1 MKEFNSIRLVAQS
14 NEEIL
19 PDYAPDFPYIA
30 SLVNMSRYFGCAA
43 PWHWHNAVELFYVQS
58 GGIEYHTPGETC
70 QLYKGSGGIVNQ
82 NVLHAT
88 RNLDCGEE
96 TVLLLHLFDP
106 VILSAG
112 ENSRVYRQYVQP
124 FVSADGPEL
133 VALDREED
141 RPLLEKLALSFQ
153 LEEAQF
159 GYEFRLCAALS
170 EIWLGL
176 FEKARPILEADPRN
190 RQSDEKLK
198 EIMRYAQDHLTE
210 AMRVEDLALAAH
222 VSKRV
227 CFRLFQE
234 KLHVSPVEYI
244 RSLRLQEACR
254 LLATTAEPITQVGYA
269 CGLGSASYFGQVFR
283 QRFDCTPAEYRR
295 KMARS

>member
-1 MKEFNSIRLVAQS
+1 M
-14 NEEIL
+14 
-19 PDYAPDFPYIA
+19 
-30 SLVNMSRYFGCAA
+30 
-43 PWHWHNAVELFYVQS
+43 
-58 GGIEYHTPGETC
+58 
-70 QLYKGSGGIVNQ
+70 
-82 NVLHAT
+82 
-88 RNLDCGEE
+88 
-96 TVLLLHLFDP
+96 LLHLFDP

-124 FVSADGPEL
+124 FVSADGPEF

-283 QRFDCTPAEYRR
+283 QRFGCTPAEYRR

>member
-19 PDYAPDFPYIA
+19 PGYAPDFPYIA
-30 SLVNMSRYFGCAA
+30 SRVNMSRYFGSAA

-58 GGIEYHTPGETC
+58 GGIEYHTPGC
-70 QLYKGSGGIVNQ
+70 SCRLYKGSGGIVNQ

-88 RNLDCGEE
+88 RDLDCGEE

-106 VILSAG
+106 VLLSG
-112 ENSRVYRQYVQP
+112 GVDSRAYRRYIGP
-124 FVSADGPEL
+124 FVASGGPEL
-133 VALDREED
+133 VTLDREMD
-141 RPLLEKLALSFQ
+141 GPTLEKLVDSFR
-153 LEEAQF
+153 LDEVAF
-159 GYEFRLCAALS
+159 GYEFKLCSALS

-176 FEKARPILEADPRN
+176 FEKARPALEVAPESK
-190 RQSDEKLK
+190 QSDEKLK
-198 EIMRYAQDHLTE
+198 EIMRYVQEHLTE
-210 AMRVEDLALAAH
+210 VMRVEDLAESAH

-254 LLATTAEPITQVGYA
+254 LLAATKEPITQVGYA

-283 QRFDCTPAEYRR
+283 QRFGCTPAEYRR
-295 KMARS
+295 RMARL

>member
-1 MKEFNSIRLVAQS
+1 MREFNSIRLVAQS

-30 SLVNMSRYFGCAA
+30 SLVNMSRYFGSAA

-58 GGIEYHTPGETC
+58 GGIEYHTPGGTC
-70 QLYKGSGGIVNQ
+70 WLYKGCGGIVNQ

-88 RNLDCGEE
+88 RDLGCGEE

-106 VILSAG
+106 VILSQG
-112 ENSRVYRQYVQP
+112 ESSRVYRRYVEP
-124 FVSADGPEL
+124 FVSAGGPEL
-133 VALDREED
+133 VALDREGD
-141 RPLLEKLALSFQ
+141 GAVLQKLVSSFQ
-153 LEEAQF
+153 LDEAQF

-176 FEKARPILEADPRN
+176 FEKARPVLEADPESK
-190 RQSDEKLK
+190 QSDEKLK
-198 EIMRYAQDHLTE
+198 EIMRYVQLHLTE
-210 AMRVEDLALAAH
+210 GMRVEDLASAAH

-234 KLHVSPVEYI
+234 KLHMSPVEYI
-244 RSLRLQEACR
+244 RSLRFQEACR
-254 LLATTAEPITQVGYA
+254 LLATTREPITQVGYA

-283 QRFDCTPAEYRR
+283 QRFGCTPAEYRR
-295 KMARS
+295 KMARL